1 MKAIVTYNNTKHEL
15 EIEQIRLDNLLDKK
29 SLLHSKYFSVTS
41 KPSETGI
48 QGGSFKDKYV
58 QFMIEYTKINKETGM
73 SLEQELT
80 EQRKTVNE
88 LTKSLDKMTDNLLK
102 LQGLEYELYS
112 QIVVKHNNITKA
124 VEKTAEIYDCSLGTV
139 WNCYNKKIKKL
150 LKL

>member
-1 MKAIVTYNNTKHEL
+1 MQAIITYNNTKHEL

-29 SLLHSKYFSVTS
+29 ALLHSKYFSVTS

-48 QGGSFKDKYV
+48 QSGSFKDKYA
-58 QFMIEYTKINKETGM
+58 QFMIEFTKINKDTGM
-73 SLEQELT
+73 SLEQELMG
-80 EQRKTVNE
+80 QKSTVNK
-88 LTKSLDKMTDNLLK
+88 LTKILDKMTDNLLQ

-124 VEKTAEIYDCSLGTV
+124 VAKTAEIYDCSLGTV